1 MRIAAL
7 SVKRPIGTSILCL
20 AVAVFGW
27 VSLNELA
34 LDLLPSVDMPRIS
47 ITTSYPGVAP
57 EEMETLVTRPI
68 EQAVSTIEG
77 VDELRATSME
87 GQSSVELQFEW
98 GKDLQEA
105 LDDVRVAID
114 RVRGRLPPD
123 AETPVVFKFDISSA
137 PIAFVSVTGAG
148 DPRELKLLAQDEL
161 ARRLERVTGV
171 ASVAVRG
178 GRDREIRVE
187 LDEERLSALGI
198 TADTVAT
205 AVQRENADVS
215 AGDMLES
222 GRRVVVRTDGEF
234 ERPSDIGEVVV
245 AVRDGRPI
253 RVRDVAGVVDGHR
266 EVKNELWIDGKLG
279 MRLAIYKQSGENTVE
294 VARAL
299 REEIVAINS
308 DYEGRVELSMLYD
321 SSTFIESAV
330 DNVQQ
335 GALIGAGLAVVVLL
349 FFLGNVRATVVVAL
363 TIPLSVLATFALMN
377 YAGISLN
384 LISFGGLA
392 LGIGNLV
399 DCAIVIVES
408 IHTKRQENLDAEG
421 AAIEGTREVGPPV
434 IAGTLT
440 TMVVFVPVV
449 FIGGFAGVFFGE
461 MATVVSFSQAASLVL
476 ALTLIPMLAA
486 KLLGG
491 SLAETRWHEPIGRFL
506 HKVESGYGKLVQGAL
521 TSPVMVLLLAIAFF
535 AASIVLVPAI
545 GFELMPESDEGRLD
559 VDVELA
565 VGTPLEE
572 TSRVLL
578 DIEDRVRGV
587 IPDEELV
594 HLVTSVGPEGWRPG
608 SSNEGEVDVFL
619 VPASERDRP
628 IEAVIA
634 DVRRVTADVPG
645 ANIQIRSTSSNF
657 LNRIIRRGADRL
669 SVEIRGHDLATAD
682 ALGERVVA
690 AVKDLSG
697 VSHARPNREIGQ
709 LERVLRVD
717 RTRAGELGLSGR
729 DVADAVEHYVLGRV
743 ATRLRERGNE
753 YDVRVVLEEEDR
765 RDVAQ
770 LTGLPMLTAG
780 GTTVPLGSLVRIDE
794 RRGPSSISRV
804 DQERVLLVDI
814 GTAGRP
820 LDELA
825 GSVDLALAGIEVP
838 EGFSV
843 QLGGELEQQ
852 EETYSGLLLGILLAL
867 FLVYAVMAIQFESV
881 RHPLV
886 VMMAVPFGFVGVV
899 LSLVLTGTTFNMNSF
914 LGAIVLVGIVV
925 NNAIVLI
932 DYTNLLRR
940 ERGMPLEV
948 AVVTACKRRLRP
960 ILMTT
965 LTTVLAMIPLTF
977 AGSEGG
983 EVQAPLARVVV
994 GGLSVATI
1002 VTLFVVPCL
1011 YMLVERRLSREAPA
1025 PAPVESQSPAE

>member
-1 MRIAAL
+1 MKIAAV
-7 SVKRPIGTSILCL
+7 SVRRPIGTSILCL
-20 AVAVFGW
+20 AIAVFGW

-77 VDELRATSME
+77 VDELRATSSE
-87 GQSSVELQFEW
+87 GQSSVELQFQW
-98 GKDLQEA
+98 GKNLEEA

-114 RVRGRLPPD
+114 RVRGRLPED

-137 PIAFVSVTGAG
+137 PIAFVGVTGAG
-148 DPRELKLLAQDEL
+148 DPRELKLLAEDAL

-198 TADTVAT
+198 PADDVAA
-205 AVQRENADVS
+205 AVERENADVS
-215 AGDMLES
+215 AGDMLEG
-222 GRRVVVRTDGEF
+222 GRQVVIRTDGEF
-234 ERPSDIGEVVV
+234 ERPADIGEVVIT
-245 AVRDGRPI
+245 VRDGRPI
-253 RVRDVAGVVDGHR
+253 RVRDVGAVVDGHR
-266 EVKNELWIDGKLG
+266 ELKSELWVDGDLG

-299 REEIVAINS
+299 REEIDAINE
-308 DYEGRVELSMLYD
+308 DYQGRVELSMLYD

-330 DNVQQ
+330 DNVKESALVG
-335 GALIGAGLAVVVLL
+335 GALATLVLL
-349 FFLGNVRATVVVAL
+349 LFLGNLRATIVVAL
-363 TIPLSVLATFALMN
+363 TIPLSVLATFGLM
-377 YAGISLN
+377 YFTDITLN

-392 LGIGNLV
+392 LGVGNLV
-399 DCAIVIVES
+399 DCSIVILES
-408 IHTKRQENLDAEG
+408 IHQRRQDGLGAEA

-440 TMVVFVPVV
+440 TVVVFLPVV

-461 MATVVSFSQAASLVL
+461 MATVVSFSQGASLVL
-476 ALTLIPMLAA
+476 ALTLVPMLAA

-491 SLAETRWHEPIGRFL
+491 SVSETRWHAPIGRALVRLENF
-506 HKVESGYGKLVQGAL
+506 YGKLVAGAL
-521 TSPVMVLLLAIAFF
+521 TSPVLVLLLAVTFF

-572 TSRVLL
+572 TSRVLR
-578 DIEDRVRGV
+578 DIEERARSVV
-587 IPDEELV
+587 EPEELQ

-619 VPASERDRP
+619 VPASERERP

-634 DVRRVTADVPG
+634 EIRRVTADVPG
-645 ANIQIRSTSSNF
+645 ADIQVRSTSSNF

-669 SVEIRGHDLATAD
+669 SVEIRGHDLDTAD
-682 ALGERVVA
+682 ELAERVIAQVRD
-690 AVKDLSG
+690 VNG
-697 VSHARPNREIGQ
+697 VTHARPNRELGQ

-717 RTRAGELGLSGR
+717 RARAAELGLSGR

-743 ATRLRERGNE
+743 ATRFHERGNE
-753 YDVRVVLEEEDR
+753 YDVRIVLEEEDR
-765 RDVAQ
+765 RSVDQ
-770 LTGLPMLTAG
+770 LTDLPVLTAT
-780 GTTVPLGSLVRIDE
+780 GTTVPLGSLVRIEE

-804 DQERVLLVDI
+804 DQERVLLIDV
-814 GTAGRP
+814 GTADRP

-825 GSVDLALAGIEVP
+825 ASVEVALAGLEVP
-838 EGFSV
+838 DGFSV
-843 QLGGELEQQ
+843 DVAGELEQQ

-867 FLVYAVMAIQFESV
+867 FLVYAVMAMQFESL

-886 VMMAVPFGFVGVV
+886 VMIAVPFAFVGVV
-899 LSLVLTGTTFNMNSF
+899 ASLVVTSTTFNMNSF

-940 ERGMPLEV
+940 ERGMELHE
-948 AVVTACKRRLRP
+948 AVVTAARRRLRP

-994 GGLSVATI
+994 GGLSVSTV

-1011 YMLVERRLSREAPA
+1011 YTLIERRLSKPMATAAPA
-1025 PAPVESQSPAE
+1025 VSESPAE